1 MSQRVLRM
9 PGALLAAGEMS
20 GLSTGT
26 CTCEDH
32 VRRPTANSMLSSKG
46 TNTVSAA
53 QGEVGKGGRFV
64 SVTCALNFALRR
76 DTGYATCFRGQ
87 LASVEAT
94 SGDNG
99 AGPHKLHTAGPTL
112 NVSRHQLTSSSP
124 AAPHLCKQRLCDS
137 FSFQVAVDLWM
148 SCEEVL
154 PQELKVVAQLI
165 VVVVDLRGQPVDQA
179 PHCVRGEGTR
189 TLSLTHT
196 VTKVDTSVRTAGRM
210 VRTCMAASERKWAC
224 SGRAGSETRY
234 GRHGLLGLWK
244 VSCIS

>member
-1 MSQRVLRM
+1 
-9 PGALLAAGEMS
+9 
-20 GLSTGT
+20 
-26 CTCEDH
+26 
-32 VRRPTANSMLSSKG
+32 MLSSKG

-64 SVTCALNFALRR
+64 SVTRVLHFAVRR

-148 SCEEVL
+148 SCKEVL

-165 VVVVDLRGQPVDQA
+165 VVVVDLRGQQK
-179 PHCVRGEGTR
+179 T
-189 TLSLTHT
+189 TLL
-196 VTKVDTSVRTAGRM
+196 VV
-210 VRTCMAASERKWAC
+210 
-224 SGRAGSETRY
+224 
-234 GRHGLLGLWK
+234 
-244 VSCIS
+244 